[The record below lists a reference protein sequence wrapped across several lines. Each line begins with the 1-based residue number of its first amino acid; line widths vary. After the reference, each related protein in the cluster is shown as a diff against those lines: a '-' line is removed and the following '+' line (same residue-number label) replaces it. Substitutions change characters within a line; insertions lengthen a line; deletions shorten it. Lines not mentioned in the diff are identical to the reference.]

1 MAQLQGGQ
9 PAGRGSTLWVIVI
22 TSVAGFITA
31 LDNLIVTTALPSIR
45 EDLGGNLEDLEWTV
59 SAYTLAFAVLVM
71 FGASL
76 GDRFGRRRMFILG
89 LGIFT
94 AASVAAALAP
104 GMNELIAARAVQGVG
119 SAIVTPLTLTLLS
132 AAVPAERR
140 GAALGVWGAASGIA
154 VAMGPLIGGVLT
166 EHLSWQWIFWVNVP
180 IGLVLIPLA
189 HLKLKES
196 HGPNQSL
203 DLIGTALASAGLFG
217 IIYALVRG
225 NADGWSSAPILGG
238 LIGGAVLLV
247 AFVRYE
253 LRVEHPMLPM
263 RLFRHRSFSAINIA
277 SLLMFLGMFG
287 AIFLLSQYLQLVGG
301 YSPIEAGIRM
311 LPWTAMPM
319 IAGPLAGVLSDRVGG
334 GPVVAV
340 GMALN
345 AVGLA
350 LWALAVEPDAS
361 YTSLLPALIVCGIGM
376 GMFFAPSA
384 NLVMSTV
391 RPEEQGIASGANNAI
406 RELGGAI
413 GVASLA
419 AVFSAQGGYGSAA
432 LLVDGLTPAL
442 WVGAGAVA
450 VAAALAFS
458 MPRSPKADDPTA
470 SPAAAAAG
478 AV

>member
-376 GMFFAPSA
+376 GLFFAPSA

-458 MPRSPKADDPTA
+458 MPRNPKADDPTA

>member
-1 MAQLQGGQ
+1 MAQLQVGQ

-154 VAMGPLIGGVLT
+154 VAMGPLIGGTLT
-166 EHLSWQWIFWVNVP
+166 QHLSWQWIFWVNVP
-180 IGLVLIPLA
+180 IGLALIPVSL
-189 HLKLKES
+189 LKLKES

-203 DLIGTALASAGLFG
+203 DLIGTALASGGLFG

-225 NADGWSSAPILGG
+225 NADGWTSAPILGG
-238 LIGGAVLLV
+238 LIGGAVLLI

-253 LRVEHPMLPM
+253 LRTEHPMLPM

-301 YSPIEAGIRM
+301 YSPIEAGVRM

-419 AVFSAQGGYGSAA
+419 AVFSSQGGYGSPAQF
-432 LLVDGLTPAL
+432 VDGLTPAL
-442 WVGAGAVA
+442 WVGSGAVA

-458 MPRSPKADDPTA
+458 MPRKPKADNPTA
-470 SPAAAAAG
+470 NPAAAAAG
-478 AV
+478 AA